1 MSLLDEMN
9 SAVRRKEEELGRKLT
24 PDEEY
29 QLCLDI
35 ELDRELTVYGTPD
48 RLSAEYALTNRNHP
62 YFKEYAECPTC
73 GDYFL
78 KRFLDLHRKSAH
90 TKHEA

>member
-9 SAVRRKEEELGRKLT
+9 SAVRRKEQELGRKLT
-24 PDEEY
+24 PEEE
-29 QLCLDI
+29 CLDI
-35 ELDRELTVYGTPD
+35 ELGRELTVYGIPD
-48 RLSAEYALTNRNHP
+48 RLSAEYALANRNHP

-78 KRFLDLHRKSAH
+78 KRILDVHRKNVH
-90 TKHEA
+90 TKRET